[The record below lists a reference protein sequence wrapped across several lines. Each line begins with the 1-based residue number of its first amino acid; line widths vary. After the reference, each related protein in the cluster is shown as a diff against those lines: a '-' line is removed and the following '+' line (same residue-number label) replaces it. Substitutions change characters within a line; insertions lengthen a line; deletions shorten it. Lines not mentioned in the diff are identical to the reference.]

1 MGTPGPD
8 GTIVP
13 DFPWLNRGIVLAIL
27 LGYASVIMVMLM
39 GQSRV
44 FYSMSRDGLL
54 PPVFS
59 HINKRFH
66 TPARSNMLFMVLVS
80 VLAGLVPARVAG
92 AMTSIGTL
100 FAFPLVCAGVIVV
113 RRTMPAAE
121 RAFRTPFVP
130 LIPVL
135 GILCCVGMMLFLPA
149 DTWMRLVIWML
160 IGLDVY
166 AIYGVRHS
174 VLGGGSVRR
183 HGQSVLSVIGTIL
196 SFLCILIAFWHQQ
209 TVGWGED

>member
-1 MGTPGPD
+1 MPIGILGSLLLCTVLYILFSLVMVGVVDYREYAGMESIAPAATAVQHMGTPGPD

-59 HINKRFH
+59 HINERFH

-92 AMTSIGTL
+92 EMTSIGTL
-100 FAFPLVCAGVIVV
+100 FAFTLVCAGVIVV
-113 RRTMPAAE
+113 RLNAPSAHRSCPSFPCSAFCAAW
-121 RAFRTPFVP
+121 A
-130 LIPVL
+130 
-135 GILCCVGMMLFLPA
+135 
-149 DTWMRLVIWML
+149 
-160 IGLDVY
+160 
-166 AIYGVRHS
+166 
-174 VLGGGSVRR
+174 
-183 HGQSVLSVIGTIL
+183 
-196 SFLCILIAFWHQQ
+196 
-209 TVGWGED
+209 